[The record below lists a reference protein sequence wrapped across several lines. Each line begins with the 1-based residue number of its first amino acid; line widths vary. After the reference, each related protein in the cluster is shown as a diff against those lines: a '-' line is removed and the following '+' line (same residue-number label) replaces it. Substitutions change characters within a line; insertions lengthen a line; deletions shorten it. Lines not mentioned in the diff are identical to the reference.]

1 MSQRHGGD
9 VLRRTRNG
17 LVSSVLLGVAV
28 LGGQSGCISPE
39 ERLAQG
45 RISQQEYQNIKSDQD
60 ALFLGLL
67 GGWAFQEGK
76 PQVAHVAN
84 ALAQSNNAQAGR
96 SEVKQEVNTY
106 SAPQTT
112 DWAKLPVVNVE
123 PVHKNGNGAHHFY
136 SEDFGE
142 VVRGTFNYVFD
153 FNNDGY
159 YDYPEEYQGKKDY
172 FKNNEKIDVRINCS
186 KQLSNLSYKLI
197 NGNGEIV
204 DEIST
209 DEKSNGVSRVYNF
222 GDDAKMLEPGDYKAL
237 WYSDGKF
244 VSQWEFVLKE

>member
-1 MSQRHGGD
+1 MSQHHERGD
-9 VLRRTRNG
+9 AKRRVRNG
-17 LVSSVLLGVAV
+17 LISSVLLGVT

-39 ERLAQG
+39 ERLTQG
-45 RISQQEYQNIKSDQD
+45 RISQQEYQNIKSNQN

-67 GGWAFQEGK
+67 GGWAVQEGK
-76 PQVAHVAN
+76 PQAAYVAN
-84 ALAQSNNAQAGR
+84 ALAQNNNAQAGR
-96 SEVKQEVNTY
+96 SELKQEVNTY

-136 SEDFGE
+136 SENFGE

-153 FNNDGY
+153 FNNDGC
-159 YDYPEEYQGKKDY
+159 YDYPEEYQGEKDY
-172 FKNNEKIDVRINCS
+172 FKSKEKIDVRINCS
-186 KQLSNLSYKLI
+186 KQLSNLSYRLI

-222 GDDAKMLEPGDYKAL
+222 GDDAKMLEPGDYRAL
-237 WYSDGKF
+237 WYSDGKL